1 VCDARDTLE
10 EGKMKSRLTTAVGI
24 VASLVL
30 DVCIQVVRQA
40 AVELLPVLVLALT
53 RLFRLQRARRIYI
66 RYNLIDS
73 VKRLVAAAGVV
84 IVIVTQWLFVDV
96 LL

>member
-1 VCDARDTLE
+1 LE

-30 DVCIQVVRQA
+30 HICIQVVRQA

-53 RLFRLQRARRIYI
+53 RLFRLQRSRRIYI

>member
-1 VCDARDTLE
+1 
-10 EGKMKSRLTTAVGI
+10 MKSRLTTAVGI

-30 DVCIQVVRQA
+30 DICIQVVRQA

-53 RLFRLQRARRIYI
+53 RLFRLQRSRRIYI